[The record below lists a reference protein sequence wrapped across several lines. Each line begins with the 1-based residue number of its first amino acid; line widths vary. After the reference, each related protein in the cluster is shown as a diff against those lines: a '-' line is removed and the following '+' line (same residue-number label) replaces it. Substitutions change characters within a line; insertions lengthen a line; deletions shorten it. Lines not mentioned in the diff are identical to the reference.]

1 MCENLFINEIIICV
15 NLKVWDIYMFE
26 NIKLKRD
33 ILIMVWNFLKIV
45 EKYVRCVVLI
55 EINN

>member
-1 MCENLFINEIIICV
+1 MCENLFINKIIICV
-15 NLKVWDIYMFE
+15 NLKVWDIYMYE

-45 EKYVRCVVLI
+45 E
-55 EINN
+55 NM